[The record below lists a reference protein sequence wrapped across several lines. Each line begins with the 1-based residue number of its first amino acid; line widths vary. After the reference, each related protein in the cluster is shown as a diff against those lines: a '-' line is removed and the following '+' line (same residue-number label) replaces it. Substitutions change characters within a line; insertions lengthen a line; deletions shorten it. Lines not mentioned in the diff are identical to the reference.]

1 MLKTFRKMQ
10 SVAKLPGGW
19 QPRKWSTDGFIK
31 FAVAGVGKKVCNTSG
46 VGGSTKNLA
55 AVTCLAQMLQELQVA
70 KLNIL
75 VKELAAHACKTLVIT
90 RAYDC
95 TPVLVNLGRYKSQL
109 APFARYLVKAGDKS
123 SLKSCA
129 EYTSGTGRA
138 IPSFGVIELMGQ
150 EVTIHCAATRG
161 LLNHRF
167 IVPPLVLQSQGA
179 SAIFEGLERG
189 CPPLCVSKLNALAAN
204 LRVLVYSERPDQ
216 CSANRRLQMHLAKSL
231 RSNVLID
238 LGTCAAHAVH
248 RTVVTSYQD
257 EKMTGDVYTIQF
269 VIQVV
274 PHHIRLLR
282 KLREVIWRNLDILDG
297 SFESPNPVHTRHTRA
312 VMEGTLGMKALR
324 SRARVGEED
333 DVFQTREGALTQ
345 RRIDTVCKLL
355 TGDIRQSRVVH
366 HCTRCC
372 ENKEACAAKIMSALC
387 EAGFLHSCT
396 AGLPSKGRWG
406 SVAHSNAVQC
416 CGFMC
421 HGLLA
426 TTISESFQNREDGDP
441 GNQGEDDAEDHRVQ
455 VRRKVWRCKQQ
466 VGDPSY
472 QMLAIIRHWC
482 SIEISHLWQVMQ
494 HVDAQRDALLR
505 ASHPT
510 DSPWRRTFRALVAL
524 LSNHVKDT
532 DLAPGF
538 WHFAEQ
544 WALALDGPDGK
555 AGASAAFAEARVV
568 VLSQAAQL
576 WWRLLIKYDNY
587 PYKLLRLV
595 DATSTEEQRQ
605 RVAADLFDLPKC
617 CLAGDLFSTRA
628 TQNSVT
634 V

>member
-1 MLKTFRKMQ
+1 MG
-10 SVAKLPGGW
+10 VAKKRLLAVERHTASLRLGYAKLATAWNAAHGLRGGERVD
-19 QPRKWSTDGFIK
+19 PTLGMTAKVRKLRRRRI
-31 FAVAGVGKKVCNTSG
+31 NH
-46 VGGSTKNLA
+46 A

-75 VKELAAHACKTLVIT
+75 VKKLAAHACKTLVTT
-90 RAYDC
+90 RAHDC
-95 TPVLVNLGRYKSQL
+95 IPVLVNLGRYKSQL
-109 APFARYLVKAGDKS
+109 APFARYVVKAGDKS
-123 SLKSCA
+123 SLKSFA
-129 EYTSGTGRA
+129 DYNWGTGRA
-138 IPSFGVIELMGQ
+138 IPSFGVIEVMGQ
-150 EVTIHCAATRG
+150 EVTIHCAAKGR

-167 IVPPLVLQSQGA
+167 MAPPLVLQSQGA
-179 SAIFEGLERG
+179 SAMSL
-189 CPPLCVSKLNALAAN
+189 SKLKALAAK

-231 RSNVLID
+231 RSNVLVD

-312 VMEGTLGMKALR
+312 VMEGNLGMKALR

-333 DVFQTREGALTQ
+333 DVFQTHEGALTQ
-345 RRIDTVCKLL
+345 RRIDTICKLL

-372 ENKEACAAKIMSALC
+372 KNKESCVDKIMSALC

-416 CGFMC
+416 CGSMR

-426 TTISESFQNREDGDP
+426 TIISESFQNREGGAP
-441 GNQGEDDAEDHRVQ
+441 GNQGEDDAEDHRMQ

-510 DSPWRRTFRALVAL
+510 ASPWRRTFGAL
-524 LSNHVKDT
+524 LALATHHVTDT

-605 RVAADLFDLPKC
+605 RVAADLFDLPNV
-617 CLAGDLFSTRA
+617 AR
-628 TQNSVT
+628 
-634 V
+634 